1 MIYFLL
7 PNVYIDTYKNLDCIY
22 SEHTS
27 QPNISQSLCHYLM
40 EMKYKIGIYEKEWDN
55 MKKYTNPFEYINTIP
70 PQKQK
75 CISKYKPLSRS
86 YYKMIEIIQTFSLL
100 DFRGPISTFHLAEG
114 PGGFI
119 EALVNRR
126 KNSEDSYTGITLL
139 DDEYDVNIP
148 AWKKSEAFLK
158 LNPNVK
164 IENGEDGTGDIL
176 SLANFDFCVKKYG
189 SSMEIITADGGF
201 DFSMDFN
208 NQEQNMTKL
217 LFAQICFAICMQKK
231 GGNFV
236 LKVFDCFMQN
246 TIDMI
251 YLLSSFY
258 GTTYLTKPQTSRYA
272 NSEKYIVCKNFL
284 HSSNKDFLSQIRDNY
299 IRIMDCET
307 NIIRLLNDDVS
318 SIFITKM
325 EEYNAIFGQQQID
338 SIYKTLSL
346 IENKKTD
353 KIDSLVKHNIQ
364 KSINWCIK
372 HNIPYNIFN
381 ADESR
386 KPPSEEKE
394 LALI

>member
-1 MIYFLL
+1 M
-7 PNVYIDTYKNLDCIY
+7 
-22 SEHTS
+22 
-27 QPNISQSLCHYLM
+27 
-40 EMKYKIGIYEKEWDN
+40 
-55 MKKYTNPFEYINTIP
+55 
-70 PQKQK
+70 
-75 CISKYKPLSRS
+75 
-86 YYKMIEIIQTFSLL
+86 
-100 DFRGPISTFHLAEG
+100 
-114 PGGFI
+114 
-119 EALVNRR
+119 
-126 KNSEDSYTGITLL
+126 
-139 DDEYDVNIP
+139 
-148 AWKKSEAFLK
+148 
-158 LNPNVK
+158 K

-338 SIYKTLSL
+338 SIYKTLNL
-346 IENKKTD
+346 IENKKMD
-353 KIDSLVKHNIQ
+353 KIDSFVKHNIQ